1 MPHGPPI
8 PLTAARIEPDSPEF
22 QAICGWPFADAY
34 VSQLL
39 QSDIPQRVVFGN
51 CSVWAY
57 REPGGSLVGFGT
69 LDISEDCQLYTRGK
83 LHTYIPL
90 LAVNPT
96 IKSLGYG
103 TGILQHLIDEATLL
117 ALAGLCHDV
126 LFLDVYTSNHKAID
140 LYARLGFEQISPEPI
155 ADSAQPGQEYI
166 IMARRE
172 SIGT

>member
-34 VSQLL
+34 VGRLL
-39 QSDIPQRVVFGN
+39 QGDIPQRVAFGN

-69 LDISEDCQLYTRGK
+69 LDIAEDCQTYTQGR
-83 LHTYIPL
+83 LHPYIPL
-90 LAVNPT
+90 LAVNPR

-103 TGILQHLIDEATLL
+103 TGIVQHLIDEATLL
-117 ALAGLCHDV
+117 ATAGLCHDV
-126 LFLDVYTSNHKAID
+126 LFLDVYPSNQKAID
-140 LYARLGFEQISPEPI
+140 LYARLGFEQISPDPI
-155 ADSAQPGQEYI
+155 VDPVHQGQKYI
-166 IMARRE
+166 IMARRV
-172 SIGT
+172 SIGP

>member
-8 PLTAARIEPDSPEF
+8 PLAPARIEPDSPEF

-34 VSQLL
+34 VSRLL
-39 QSDIPQRVVFGN
+39 QSDIRQRVTFGN

-69 LDISEDCQLYTRGK
+69 LDIAEDCNAYTKGRA
-83 LHTYIPL
+83 HPYIPL
-90 LAVNPT
+90 LAINPT

-103 TGILQHLIDEATLL
+103 AGIVEHLIDEATLL
-117 ALAGLCHDV
+117 ATAGLCHDV
-126 LFLDVYTSNHKAID
+126 LFLDVYTSNKRAID
-140 LYARLGFEQISPEPI
+140 LYNRLGFATISPAPI
-155 ADSAQPGQEYI
+155 VDPAQAGQEYI
-166 IMARRE
+166 IMARRV